1 MGAEFEVS
9 SFIADVIVERRAAAY
24 RIWRKRR
31 DELGEVN
38 EFIRSYT
45 GTIRSIAQELLKEND
60 LTWARDEEAA
70 REELERL
77 AK

>member
-9 SFIADVIVERRAAAY
+9 SYIADVIVERRAAAY

-31 DELGEVN
+31 AELGDGN

-45 GTIRSIAQELLKEND
+45 GTIRSIAYELLKEND
-60 LTWARDEEAA
+60 LTWARDEEGA